1 MGIRGPRRVEA
12 DFWQAGRGAER
23 PLWGNQMGF
32 FGNAEETDI
41 IKEEEFGSRIMRIKD
56 RLGETQ
62 LQRALKDKQKKKST
76 C

>member
-1 MGIRGPRRVEA
+1 
-12 DFWQAGRGAER
+12 
-23 PLWGNQMGF
+23 MGF